1 MATGTFASRPGGFAV
16 KTAVQSLTRRA
27 KVAASQNLCD
37 VITAGGLSARMIST
51 GNTVSDAADADAG
64 SFTNQTPVTTETYFA
79 EIMVPYAVSVTGIA
93 FLNGSDVTGNI
104 TGALADASGAIIAV
118 TATTAGSG
126 TDAYQRIA
134 LTSGPFVIPPGTYF
148 ICRQNSSGTGRLA
161 AHTFGNFA
169 TGKTTGETNGTITA
183 ITPTTTFTT
192 AIGPVASLY

>member
-1 MATGTFASRPGGFAV
+1 MATGSFAQRPGGFSV
-16 KTAVQSLTRRA
+16 KTASQSLNRRQKA
-27 KVAASQNLCD
+27 QVGINLSD
-37 VITAGGLSARMIST
+37 GTNSPRLIST

-79 EIMVPYAVSVTGIA
+79 EIMIPFTVSVTGIA

-104 TGALADASGAIIAV
+104 NGAIADSTGAIVAV
-118 TATTAGSG
+118 TAATAGSG

-134 LTSGPFVIPPGTYF
+134 LTGGPFTLPPGTYY
-148 ICRQNSSGTGRLA
+148 ICRQNSSATGRLA

-183 ITPTTTFTT
+183 ITVAGTFTT